1 MIVTCKKIDYI
12 DGSIE
17 ESSYDITEEQ
27 MNVVVSILD
36 DLCNQCEDNA
46 NSISNQGNSIQ
57 DKKA

>member
-1 MIVTCKKIDYI
+1 MIVTCKNINHI

-46 NSISNQGNSIQ
+46 NSN
-57 DKKA
+57 KKA